1 MITLF
6 STPKPFRGH
15 IAVIQRNALT
25 SWKLLHPDAEV
36 ILFGDDEGTAEVCR
50 TLGLRHEP
58 EVLCSEHGT
67 KRLDSIFGRAQELA
81 RHEIVCYVNCDI
93 ILTQEFLGALQKL
106 QTWSSR
112 FLMVGRRWDTNITEP
127 LDFVRADW
135 QERLVARARAEGC
148 QRFYHNI
155 DYFLFSR
162 GLYDAI
168 PPLVIGRIW
177 WDHWLVGKAH
187 ASGVAVVDVS
197 DVVCAVHQN
206 HDYRYHPQGVEG
218 VSHDLEAR
226 RNYELARAET
236 RLRTIEDATYRLKA
250 TGIEPNRFYWL
261 APAKRVWRQASKK
274 VRGTVRTKMWHPL
287 LNVTRPMRHAM
298 GLKWDTIPRT
308 WRSSKRR
315 HWMDQ

>member
-1 MITLF
+1 MLTLF
-6 STPKPFRGH
+6 STAKPFRAH
-15 IAVIQRNALT
+15 IGIIQRNALR

-58 EVLCSEHGT
+58 EVLRSAHGT

-106 QTWSSR
+106 QTWRSR

-135 QERLVARARAEGC
+135 QERLVARARGEGC
-148 QRFYHNI
+148 QRSYHNI

-187 ASGVAVVDVS
+187 ASGAAVVDVS
-197 DVVCAVHQN
+197 AVVCAVHQN
-206 HDYRYHPQGVEG
+206 HDYGYHPLGVEG

-226 RNYELARAET
+226 RNYELARAEA

-261 APAKRVWRQASKK
+261 APTKRLWRQTSKK
-274 VRGTVRTKMWHPL
+274 VRGTLRAKMWHPL

-298 GLKWDTIPRT
+298 GLKGDTIPRT